1 MVNAEIRLITL
12 FVAED
17 GEAVDSQQKRDLGVD
32 RGSDHQL
39 LIAKF
44 RLKWKKT
51 RKNTREWREAK
62 TKGEREMY
70 IQLNSAKGL
79 PGG

>member
-44 RLKWKKT
+44 RLK
-51 RKNTREWREAK
+51 
-62 TKGEREMY
+62 
-70 IQLNSAKGL
+70 
-79 PGG
+79 